1 MWPPQIS
8 HRRECVHQGLAD
20 TGPGTSIVFSF
31 WKTTL
36 DLVGQLLAAR
46 GLGFYMIHGSLP
58 LSERRRILDGFRSA
72 GNAHILL
79 MTLGTGAVG

>member
-1 MWPPQIS
+1 M
-8 HRRECVHQGLAD
+8 HLAGLAD
-20 TGPGTSIVFSF
+20 TCPGNSIVFSF
-31 WKTTL
+31 WKSTL
-36 DLVGQLLAAR
+36 DLVGQLLTAR

-58 LSERRRILDGFRSA
+58 LNERRRILDGFRSA

>member
-1 MWPPQIS
+1 M
-8 HRRECVHQGLAD
+8 EVYLAD
-20 TGPGTSIVFSF
+20 LADIILGTSIVFSS

-36 DLVGQLLAAR
+36 DLVAHILAHR
-46 GLGFYMIHGSLP
+46 GLKFYMIHGSLP
-58 LSERRRILDGFRSA
+58 LNKRRRILDGFRSA

>member
-1 MWPPQIS
+1 MWPQIET
-8 HRRECVHQGLAD
+8 HTEVRQADLAD
-20 TGPGTSIVFSF
+20 ADPGNSIVFSF

-36 DLVGQLLAAR
+36 DLVGRLLAAQ
-46 GLGFYMIHGSLP
+46 GLGYYMIHGSLP
-58 LSERRRILDGFRSA
+58 LHERRRILDGFRST

>member
-1 MWPPQIS
+1 MEANPA
-8 HRRECVHQGLAD
+8 GLAD
-20 TGPGTSIVFSF
+20 KVIDTSIVFSF

-36 DLVGQLLAAR
+36 ELVGQLLAAR

-58 LSERRRILDGFRSA
+58 LNERRRILDGFRSD

>member
-1 MWPPQIS
+1 MRPP
-8 HRRECVHQGLAD
+8 GLAD

-58 LSERRRILDGFRSA
+58 LSERRRILDGFRSE

>member
-1 MWPPQIS
+1 MEAHPA
-8 HRRECVHQGLAD
+8 GLAD
-20 TGPGTSIVFSF
+20 IGFDISIVFSF

-36 DLVGQLLAAR
+36 DIVGQLLEAR
-46 GLGFYMIHGSLP
+46 GLGFHMIHGSLP
-58 LSERRRILDGFRSA
+58 LNERRRILDGFRSA

>member
-1 MWPPQIS
+1 MKAHP
-8 HRRECVHQGLAD
+8 AD
-20 TGPGTSIVFSF
+20 RTDTKILGTSIVFSF

-36 DLVGQLLAAR
+36 DLVGQLLEAR

-58 LSERRRILDGFRSA
+58 LNERRRILDGFRSA